1 MEFDKSKI
9 LMRNINETASYF
21 KVKPRVIR
29 DWLFKGYLKGV
40 KVGNRVYIPYEEI
53 KRLED
58 QTRGLVTRE
67 QIAKFYNVKPKTID
81 AWVLKG
87 KLVPAKKFMKRN
99 WFEVPK

>member
-1 MEFDKSKI
+1 
-9 LMRNINETASYF
+9 MRNINETASYF

-29 DWLFKGYLKGV
+29 DWLFKGYLKGI
-40 KVGNRVYIPYEEI
+40 KVDNRVYITDKEI

-81 AWVLKG
+81 AWVLNG
-87 KLVPAKKFMKRN
+87 KLVPVKKFMKRN